1 MAVYTVTN
9 KYLIDDF
16 AVLQL
21 LTPSEIAVGQS
32 ITVAGVDAAIFDGTF
47 VVRALPQYLYIGVD
61 TEGDLLYDYQIPIAD
76 QVLYAKVADDV
87 ERTAATGTVTYA
99 PVCTWVTAA
108 DVMAYLGITIANPS
122 DDYTLLTQSV
132 SAGNASS
139 AYRRRQESGY
149 IDDLTTS
156 PGGDATLGT
165 LMYCAALW
173 RSRGSIENTYAT
185 FDGMGTATQQSL
197 TPIVKQLLGIPR
209 PAVA

>member
-1 MAVYTVTN
+1 MATYSVTN
-9 KYLIDDF
+9 KYLIDNF

-21 LTPSEIAVGQS
+21 LTPSEIAVGSS
-32 ITVAGVDAAIFDGTF
+32 ITVASVDATFNGTYS
-47 VVRALPQYLYIGVD
+47 VRALPQYLFIGVD
-61 TEGDLLYDYQIPIAD
+61 TEGDLLYDYQVPIAD
-76 QVLYAKVADDV
+76 QVLYAKTATDV
-87 ERTAATGTVTYA
+87 ERTAASGTVSYD

-108 DVMAYLGITIANPS
+108 QVMTYLGITITNPS

-132 SAGNASS
+132 SAGNQFC
-139 AYRRRQESGY
+139 YRRRQESGY
-149 IDDLTTS
+149 IDSLTTS

-173 RSRGSIENTYAT
+173 RSRGSIEATYAT
-185 FDGMGTATQQSL
+185 FDGMGSAPQQSL

>member
-1 MAVYTVTN
+1 MATYTVTN
-9 KYLIDDF
+9 KYLLDDF

-32 ITVAGVDAAIFDGTF
+32 ITVAGVDATFNGTYT
-47 VVRALPQYLYIGVD
+47 VRALPQYLFIGVD
-61 TEGDLLYDYQIPIAD
+61 TQGDLLYDYQLPIAD
-76 QVLYAKVADDV
+76 QVLYAKTADNV
-87 ERTAATGTVTYA
+87 ERVAASGTVSYD
-99 PVCTWVTAA
+99 PVCTWVSAGQ
-108 DVMAYLGITIANPS
+108 VMSYLGITITNPS

-132 SAGNASS
+132 SAGNQF

-149 IDDLTTS
+149 IDSLTTS

-173 RSRGSIENTYAT
+173 RSRGSIEATYAT
-185 FDGMGTATQQSL
+185 FDGMGSAPQQSL

>member
-1 MAVYTVTN
+1 MATYTVTN

-32 ITVAGVDAAIFDGTF
+32 ITVAGVDATFNGTYS
-47 VVRALPQYLYIGVD
+47 VRALPQYLFIGVD
-61 TEGDLLYDYQIPIAD
+61 TEGDLLYDYQMPVAD
-76 QVLYAKVADDV
+76 QVLYAKTASDV
-87 ERTAATGTVTYA
+87 ERVAASGTVAYD

-108 DVMAYLGITIANPS
+108 QVATYLGINIPNPS

-132 SAGNASS
+132 SAGNQFC
-139 AYRRRQESGY
+139 YRRRQESGY
-149 IDDLTTS
+149 IDSLTTS

-173 RSRGSIENTYAT
+173 RSRGSIEATYAT
-185 FDGMGTATQQSL
+185 FDGMGSAPQQSL

>member
-1 MAVYTVTN
+1 MATYTVTN

-32 ITVAGVDAAIFDGTF
+32 ITVAGVDATFNGTYT
-47 VVRALPQYLYIGVD
+47 VRALPQYLFIGVD

-76 QVLYAKVADDV
+76 QVLYARVADDV

-99 PVCTWVTAA
+99 PVCTWVTAS
-108 DVMAYLGITIANPS
+108 DVMTYLGITIANPS

-132 SAGNASS
+132 SAGNQF

-149 IDDLTTS
+149 IDSLTTS

-173 RSRGSIENTYAT
+173 RSRGSIEATYAT
-185 FDGMGTATQQSL
+185 FDGMGSATQQSL

>member
-1 MAVYTVTN
+1 MATYTVTN
-9 KYLIDDF
+9 KYLIDNF

-21 LTPSEIAVGQS
+21 LTPSEIAVGSS
-32 ITVAGVDAAIFDGTF
+32 IVVASVDATF
-47 VVRALPQYLYIGVD
+47 NGSYVVRALPQYLFLGVD
-61 TEGDLLYDYQIPIAD
+61 TEGDLLYDYNIPIAD
-76 QVLYAKVADDV
+76 QVLYSKTASDV
-87 ERTAATGTVTYA
+87 ERVAASGTVTYA

-108 DVMAYLGITIANPS
+108 QVMSYLGITITDPS

-132 SAGNASS
+132 SAGNQFC
-139 AYRRRQESGY
+139 YRRRQESGY
-149 IDDLTTS
+149 IDSLTTS

-173 RSRGSIENTYAT
+173 RSRGSIEATYAT
-185 FDGMGTATQQSL
+185 FDGMGSAPQQSL

>member
-1 MAVYTVTN
+1 MATYTVTN

-32 ITVAGVDAAIFDGTF
+32 ITVAGVDATFNGTYS
-47 VVRALPQYLYIGVD
+47 VRALPQYLFIGVD
-61 TEGDLLYDYQIPIAD
+61 TEGDLLYDYQMPIAD
-76 QVLYAKVADDV
+76 QVLYAKTADNV
-87 ERTAATGTVTYA
+87 ERVAASGTVSYA
-99 PVCTWVTAA
+99 PVCTWVTAS
-108 DVMAYLGITIANPS
+108 DVMTYLGITIANPS

-132 SAGNASS
+132 SAGCQFAF
-139 AYRRRQESGY
+139 RRRQESGY
-149 IDDLTTS
+149 IDSLTTS

-173 RSRGSIENTYAT
+173 RSRGSIEATYAT
-185 FDGMGTATQQSL
+185 FDGMGSAPQQSL

>member
-1 MAVYTVTN
+1 MATYTVTN

-32 ITVAGVDAAIFDGTF
+32 ITVAGVDATF
-47 VVRALPQYLYIGVD
+47 NGSNLVVRALPQYLFIGVD
-61 TEGDLLYDYQIPIAD
+61 TEGDLLYDYQMPIAD
-76 QVLYAKVADDV
+76 QVLYVKVADNV
-87 ERTAATGTVTYA
+87 ERTAASGTVSYD
-99 PVCTWVTAA
+99 PVCTWVSTSQVAT
-108 DVMAYLGITIANPS
+108 YLGINIPNPS
-122 DDYTLLTQSV
+122 DDFTLLTQSV
-132 SAGNASS
+132 SAGNQFC
-139 AYRRRQESGY
+139 YRRRQESGY
-149 IDDLTTS
+149 IDSLTTS

-173 RSRGSIENTYAT
+173 RSRGSIEATYAT
-185 FDGMGTATQQSL
+185 FDGMGSAPQQSL

>member
-1 MAVYTVTN
+1 MATYSVTN
-9 KYLIDDF
+9 KYLIDNF

-32 ITVAGVDAAIFDGTF
+32 ITVAGVDATF
-47 VVRALPQYLYIGVD
+47 NGSNLVVRALPQYEYLGVD
-61 TEGDLLYDYQIPIAD
+61 SEGDLLYDFQVPIAN
-76 QVLYAKVADDV
+76 QVLYAKTADDV
-87 ERTAATGTVTYA
+87 ERTAASGTVSYD

-108 DVMAYLGITIANPS
+108 QVMTYLGITITNPS

-132 SAGNASS
+132 SAGNQFC
-139 AYRRRQESGY
+139 YRRRQESGY
-149 IDDLTTS
+149 IDSLTTS

-173 RSRGSIENTYAT
+173 RSRGSIEATYAT
-185 FDGMGTATQQSL
+185 FDGMGSAPQQSL

>member
-1 MAVYTVTN
+1 MATYSVTN
-9 KYLIDDF
+9 KYLIDNY

-32 ITVAGVDAAIFDGTF
+32 ITVAGVDATFNGTYT
-47 VVRALPQYLYIGVD
+47 VRALPQYLYIGID
-61 TEGDLLYDYQIPIAD
+61 TEGDLLYDFEVPIAD
-76 QVLYAKVADDV
+76 QVLYAKTANDV
-87 ERTAATGTVTYA
+87 DRTAASGTVSYD

-108 DVMAYLGITIANPS
+108 QVMSYLGITITNPS

-132 SAGNASS
+132 SAGNQF
-139 AYRRRQESGY
+139 AYRRRQESSY
-149 IDDLTTS
+149 IDSLSVS
-156 PGGDATLGT
+156 PGGDVTLGT

-173 RSRGSIENTYAT
+173 RSRGSIEGTYAT
-185 FDGMGTATQQSL
+185 FDGMGSAPQQSL

>member
-32 ITVAGVDAAIFDGTF
+32 ITVAGVDATFNGTYT
-47 VVRALPQYLYIGVD
+47 VRALPQYLYIGVD

-87 ERTAATGTVTYA
+87 ERTAATGTVTYN

-108 DVMAYLGITIANPS
+108 EVMAYLGITIANPS

-132 SAGNASS
+132 SAGCQF

-149 IDDLTTS
+149 IDNSNDVARRRCNIGHFDVL
-156 PGGDATLGT
+156 
-165 LMYCAALW
+165 
-173 RSRGSIENTYAT
+173 RG
-185 FDGMGTATQQSL
+185 
-197 TPIVKQLLGIPR
+197 
-209 PAVA
+209 AVAL

>member
-1 MAVYTVTN
+1 MATYTVTN
-9 KYLIDDF
+9 KYLIDNF

-21 LTPSEIAVGQS
+21 LTPSEIAVGSS
-32 ITVAGVDAAIFDGTF
+32 ITVASVDATFNGTF
-47 VVRALPQYLYIGVD
+47 TVRALPQYLFLGTD
-61 TEGDLLYDYQIPIAD
+61 TQGDLLYDYQIPIAD
-76 QVLYAKVADDV
+76 QVLYAKTASDV
-87 ERTAATGTVTYA
+87 ERVAASGTVAYD

-108 DVMAYLGITIANPS
+108 QVMTYLGITITNPS

-132 SAGNASS
+132 SAGNQFC
-139 AYRRRQESGY
+139 YRRRQESGY
-149 IDDLTTS
+149 IDSLTTS

-173 RSRGSIENTYAT
+173 RSRGSIEATYAT
-185 FDGMGTATQQSL
+185 FDGMGSAPQQSL